1 MSRESADII
10 VFACNWDGLSCVEAA
25 AQSRLSYP
33 ASVKVV
39 KVNCL
44 SRVHSGLILKA
55 FELGADGVMLLGCE
69 SENCYFGKD
78 ERFNVKEYEK
88 TRGILGLL
96 GLGTDRLKLA
106 WLHRDDGKGFVKQ
119 VENFISEVEQAG

>member
-119 VENFISEVEQAG
+119 VENFITEVEQAG